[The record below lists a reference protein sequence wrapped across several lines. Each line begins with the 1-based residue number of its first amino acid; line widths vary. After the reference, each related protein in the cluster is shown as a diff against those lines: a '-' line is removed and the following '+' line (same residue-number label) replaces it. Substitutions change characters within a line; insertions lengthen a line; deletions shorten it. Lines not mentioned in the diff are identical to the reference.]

1 MQMVTIKILLIQ
13 ILSKPFKN
21 LITGLVPQKGAV
33 CGVAVKNPGYEA
45 AFQVKLI
52 LFVALVSWP
61 QLYKTE
67 VT

>member
-1 MQMVTIKILLIQ
+1 MQMVMIRILLIQ

-33 CGVAVKNPGYEA
+33 CSVAGINPGCVA
-45 AFQVKLI
+45 AFQAKLI